1 MSIPIH
7 IPITCH
13 SISMDVHTHEL
24 WIWTRSY
31 SYMPYLYRQTQCML
45 LCALGYVKIY
55 INIHTC
61 VNTYINITY
70 LIIYEHVIHVD
81 LLSIGCI
88 WMDTCGPFINWM
100 HMTKTQMICY
110 RWVSRHVMMI
120 KTHPKCAMCSIH
132 VYDSIYNHSI
142 HGYESHER
150 DQDHAHTTRW
160 MTYDHG

>member
-7 IPITCH
+7 ILITCH

-24 WIWTRSY
+24 WIWTRRY

-55 INIHTC
+55 VNIHTC
-61 VNTYINITY
+61 VNTYMNIKY

-88 WMDTCGPFINWM
+88 WMA
-100 HMTKTQMICY
+100 QMICN
-110 RWVSRHVMMI
+110 RWVSRHVIMI
-120 KTHPKCAMCSIH
+120 KTHPKCAMGGIH
-132 VYDSIYNHSI
+132 VYESIYSHNI

-150 DQDHAHTTRW
+150 DQDHAHTIRW